1 MAMNYISLG
10 AGLAIGLSGL
20 GAAIWEGLLG
30 KAAVEVL
37 WKNPRIQGTLLTYMV
52 LWAAL
57 VETAAIYGLI
67 VAFQI
72 IGHPWL
78 DPMNA
83 IGAGLAIWLA
93 AMGMGIGEGYMVG
106 GSLDAIN
113 RNPENKNAVVQFMI
127 LSTALIE
134 TCAIYGLIIA
144 FQLIK

>member
-1 MAMNYISLG
+1 MEMNYIALG
-10 AGLAIGLSGL
+10 AWLAIGLAWL
-20 GAAIWEGLLG
+20 WAAIWEWLLG
-30 KAAVEVL
+30 KSAVEVL

-52 LWAAL
+52 LGAAL

-72 IGHPWL
+72 LGNPDL
-78 DPMNA
+78 APMNA
-83 IGAGLAIWLA
+83 IGAGLSIGLA
-93 AMGMGIGEGYMVG
+93 ALWMWIGEGYMVG
-106 GSLDAIN
+106 ASLEAIN